1 MPPPPAAPPSA
12 AEIAIFGSWLD
23 AGMPRTTCDAP
34 IDAGPRAPNPYDTP
48 LQCSSGRTWTRGDRG
63 SPDMHPGMACIDC
76 HTREREGPSF
86 SIAGTVYHTA
96 HEPNDCFGGSVTGA
110 PIVQITDARGDV
122 IQLPVNAAGNFFHE
136 GSIALPYSAKVI
148 AGGKERA
155 MVKAQTIGDCN
166 SCHTDVGVNDAPGRV
181 MLP

>member
-1 MPPPPAAPPSA
+1 
-12 AEIAIFGSWLD
+12 
-23 AGMPRTTCDAP
+23 
-34 IDAGPRAPNPYDTP
+34 
-48 LQCSSGRTWTRGDRG
+48 
-63 SPDMHPGMACIDC
+63 MHPGMACIDC